1 MGTRQGLGE
10 GAGAL
15 CVCKAAGHVCVVFFV
30 LRLLSRPLPATVIA
44 TTLLL
49 HASFLPSAHACTALS
64 LLGPPSPSLQSNYYS
79 TPEDRVRESSRN
91 MFEDENNRRIAD
103 LAGQVSMLKE
113 VGEGGDGGRKGCA
126 E

>member
-1 MGTRQGLGE
+1 MQGTASSLP
-10 GAGAL
+10 
-15 CVCKAAGHVCVVFFV
+15 
-30 LRLLSRPLPATVIA
+30 SRFSP
-44 TTLLL
+44 
-49 HASFLPSAHACTALS
+49 PSAHALHA
-64 LLGPPSPSLQSNYYS
+64 PPHPIPFQSNYYS

-113 VGEGGDGGRKGCA
+113 VGQEA